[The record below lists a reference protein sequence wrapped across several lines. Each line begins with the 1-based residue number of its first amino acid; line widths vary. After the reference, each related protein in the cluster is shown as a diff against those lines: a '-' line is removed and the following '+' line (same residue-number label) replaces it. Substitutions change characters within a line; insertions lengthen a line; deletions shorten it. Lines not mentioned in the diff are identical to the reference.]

1 MAAGTSMI
9 DWDLARR
16 VAVKAAGA
24 APTSSLYPRAS
35 LDDDFA
41 EFTELAETLVEN
53 ETGLRS
59 LNGRAVGRVTD
70 RAGWVG
76 ANVSSFQHMLKPLLA
91 KVEPQMKG
99 PLGGVTSKIAAYEV
113 GTLLGFMSKRVLGQY
128 DVLMASDAAT
138 SPANPAAASSP
149 AAQPE
154 GDVVYYVG
162 PNVAGIE
169 RRFGFDPR
177 QFRLWLAI
185 HEVTHRAQFTGV
197 SWMREHYLG
206 LVEQSLGSFDADP
219 QRLIEAFKHLAAS
232 RKEGRSALDD
242 GGLAAVFASAQQR
255 EILAKIGGLMSLLEG
270 HGDVTMSRAG
280 KELIPGADRFSRI
293 LSYRRQQTTGAAK
306 LIQKL
311 IGLDAKLKQYEQ
323 GERFIEAVEKVGGH
337 RVLDKAWRG
346 PEWLPSMVEIRDPN
360 VWLNR
365 VGLCPVPA

>member
-1 MAAGTSMI
+1 MI

-16 VAVKAAGA
+16 VAVRAAGS
-24 APTSSLYPRAS
+24 APTSSIYPRQS
-35 LDDDFA
+35 LEDDFA

-59 LNGRAVGRVTD
+59 LNGRATGRVTD

-76 ANVSSFQHMLKPLLA
+76 VNVVSFQHLLRPLTSKVEEQLKGPFVGITA
-91 KVEPQMKG
+91 KVAG
-99 PLGGVTSKIAAYEV
+99 AEV
-113 GTLLGFMSKRVLGQY
+113 GSLLGFMSKRVLGQY
-128 DVLMASDAAT
+128 DVLVA
-138 SPANPAAASSP
+138 
-149 AAQPE
+149 
-154 GDVVYYVG
+154 GDDSGDIVYYVG

-197 SWMREHYLG
+197 SWMRDHYLG

-219 QRLIEAFKHLAAS
+219 QRIIEAIKHMAAS

-242 GGLAAVFASAQQR
+242 GGLAAVFASKEQR
-255 EILAKIGGLMSLLEG
+255 EVLAKIGGLMSLLEG
-270 HGDVTMSRAG
+270 HGDITMSRAG
-280 KELIPGADRFSRI
+280 KELIPGAERFSRI

-306 LIQKL
+306 LLQRL
-311 IGLDAKLKQYEQ
+311 VGLEAKLKQYEQ
-323 GERFIEAVEKVGGH
+323 GERFIEAVELVGGH
-337 RVLDKAWRG
+337 RVLDHAWRG
-346 PEWLPSMVEIRDPN
+346 AEWLPSMIEIREPS

-365 VGLCPVPA
+365 VGLCPVPT